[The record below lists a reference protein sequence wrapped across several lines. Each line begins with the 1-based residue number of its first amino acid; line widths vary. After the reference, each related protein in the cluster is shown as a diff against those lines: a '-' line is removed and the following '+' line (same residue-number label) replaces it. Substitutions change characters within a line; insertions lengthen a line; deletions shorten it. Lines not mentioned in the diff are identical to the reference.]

1 MKIVR
6 GLGIVLSVLALAFV
20 TIFNINEM
28 MYRNS
33 GNRIDIYGYKLM
45 TIDNKYDY
53 YLVKNTKI
61 NDIILY
67 DNISYRVNSTDLSTD
82 YVKGKKDNCLK
93 LSKSST
99 IVCSNNLEGKV
110 VMKVSGAREMLFAN
124 KGSVIIIVICV
135 VLLLLVFFWKPKDK
149 KKDNKKEVKDT
160 KKPNNVVEIS
170 TEPFN
175 KKEKVKEE
183 EYIKEEEKP
192 MMNVNS
198 STDQTVVIDTTPF
211 KEEIK
216 EEVQLPQEV
225 PVENNVSEVDKFH
238 INNNLD
244 NQNIVDNQNTVVD
257 TTQFEVNND
266 STPLENINME
276 EYVPSDMIVVPA
288 PKPSYEAE
296 DVIIVPYSAP
306 SNEEAEDVIVVPMK
320 KDVED
325 DSLNDII
332 VVPYDK
338 AMEKKEEPVK
348 EEDYSQYSDII
359 SVPVTYSRDKYEEF
373 DEVIR
378 VPIFRDEK
386 DDYFDKP
393 VTNDIFN
400 DADINSSVEIN
411 LDDIRVDSSNETI
424 KVTPIYSSE
433 KEFNSDV
440 EIL

>member
-1 MKIVR
+1 MKIIR
-6 GLGIVLSVLALAFV
+6 GLGIVLSVLALAFI
-20 TIFNINEM
+20 TLFNINEM
-28 MYRNS
+28 MYRKS
-33 GNRIDIYGYKLM
+33 GNHVDIYGYKLM

-53 YLVKNTKI
+53 YLVKNSKI

-82 YVKGKKDNCLK
+82 FVKGKKDNCLK

-99 IVCSNNLEGKV
+99 VVCSNNLEGKV
-110 VMKVSGAREMLFAN
+110 VMKVSGARDMLFAN

-135 VLLLLVFFWKPKDK
+135 ILLLLVFFWKPKDK
-149 KKDNKKEVKDT
+149 KKDNKKEEIKDK
-160 KKPNNVVEIS
+160 KKPDNVVEIS

-175 KKEKVKEE
+175 KEEVKEE
-183 EYIKEEEKP
+183 EFIKEEEKP

-225 PVENNVSEVDKFH
+225 PVDNNVAEVDKFK

-244 NQNIVDNQNTVVD
+244 YQNIVDNQNTVVD

-266 STPLENINME
+266 STPIENINME

-306 SNEEAEDVIVVPMK
+306 SNEEAEDVIDVPMK
-320 KDVED
+320 KEED

-338 AMEKKEEPVK
+338 AMEKKEPVK
-348 EEDYSQYSDII
+348 EKEDYSQYSDVI
-359 SVPVTYSRDKYEEF
+359 SVPITYSRDKYEEF
-373 DEVIR
+373 DDVIR

-400 DADINSSVEIN
+400 ETDINSSVEIN
-411 LDDIRVDSSNETI
+411 INDIRVDSSNETI
-424 KVTPIYSSE
+424 KVTPIYSSDR
-433 KEFNSDV
+433 EFNSDV